1 MSETREQADHS
12 FQFRMAAWTDIR
24 SRLIGFAFFGL
35 LGNVAI
41 ISMIGTESSASLPL
55 AVLILFVNVMGG
67 LGVDGAL
74 KDASA
79 LRSDLSIQERSMNI
93 GTNIVDT
100 PLAMFRFLV
109 GLFTLALIA
118 TELYSIT

>member
-12 FQFRMAAWTDIR
+12 FQFRMAQGTRMR
-24 SRLIGFAFFGL
+24 SGLTSSALFLL
-35 LGNVAI
+35 LGNIAI
-41 ISMIGTESSASLPL
+41 TYMIGTKSFAILPL

-79 LRSDLSIQERSMNI
+79 LRSDMSIQERSMNI
-93 GTNIVDT
+93 GTNIVQT
-100 PLAMFRFLV
+100 PLAMFRILV
-109 GLFTLALIA
+109 ALFALALIA
-118 TELYSIT
+118 TEIYSVL